1 MKKNI
6 YHQIV
11 ICFLFLQSFIN
22 AQVSRDSAISIRI
35 NKEDV
40 STRIDWI
47 ISDQDSLAFAKPDY
61 NDNNW
66 KKFQFSFLKNSS
78 EKVYWLRSYIKVD
91 SHLINQPLQIAVM
104 QLGASEIYLDGRR
117 IATIGEIS
125 NNKVKKFA
133 IKKKEPIL
141 VSFNVSKFFL
151 GHQRSWLERHF
162 CRPFPN
168 AFLTLTS
175 ILKT

>member
-1 MKKNI
+1 M
-6 YHQIV
+6 
-11 ICFLFLQSFIN
+11 FLQSFIN
-22 AQVSRDSAISIRI
+22 AQVSRDSAISTCI

-47 ISDQDSLAFAKPDY
+47 SSDQDSLAFAKPDY